1 MAYSKIVVMQE
12 LARDQR
18 GDQLRGKGV
27 AVSRRME
34 QYA

>member
-1 MAYSKIVVMQE
+1 MAYAKIGVMQE
-12 LARDQR
+12 PARDQR
-18 GDQLRGKGV
+18 GYQLRGKGV